1 MLKEKLSLL
10 PDNHRDALAADIDA
24 IMYTTEGDV
33 RIYYDDDGM
42 FGIPKRFGNG
52 QSCIHLRNVVLSTVF
67 SFLVLLFIVHPCI
80 IP

>member
-1 MLKEKLSLL
+1 MLKEKISLL

-42 FGIPKRFGNG
+42 FIILKRFSDG
-52 QSCIHLRNVVLSTVF
+52 QSLFPCVATKQAF
-67 SFLVLLFIVHPCI
+67 SL
-80 IP
+80 